1 MLKSKYQHE
10 EVFSLFYIYSFK
22 LLRNLLTCMCIYL
35 YMHVSDIMKIP
46 LNIKYSNSFIQ
57 YDLGITMIALLRQ

>member
-1 MLKSKYQHE
+1 MLKSKYQH
-10 EVFSLFYIYSFK
+10 EVFSLFYIYSLK

>member
-1 MLKSKYQHE
+1 
-10 EVFSLFYIYSFK
+10 
-22 LLRNLLTCMCIYL
+22 
-35 YMHVSDIMKIP
+35 MHVSDIMKIP